1 MTSGA
6 TIDDLN
12 DGDLLD
18 RLVPGAMSPVR
29 RCGIWVMFLAPVVGA
44 TWMFT
49 SGTATP
55 RLSDTHVTG
64 YGGAGP
70 VQLSVEM
77 TNGSRVAIE
86 VLGGPRARA
95 GLTLLGYTH
104 SSESRSYIRDP
115 FPIRMEPRETLN
127 LTTWYAVT
135 DCAQITR
142 TDVDDTDVDLQVR
155 IADGPIAS
163 ITRTRTIHADGGLS
177 GDEGTIAEG
186 RVDAPWPVVISQ
198 YACPVS

>member
-1 MTSGA
+1 
-6 TIDDLN
+6 
-12 DGDLLD
+12 
-18 RLVPGAMSPVR
+18 MSP
-29 RCGIWVMFLAPVVGA
+29 
-44 TWMFT
+44 
-49 SGTATP
+49 STA
-55 RLSDTHVTG
+55 
-64 YGGAGP
+64 
-70 VQLSVEM
+70 
-77 TNGSRVAIE
+77 
-86 VLGGPRARA
+86 
-95 GLTLLGYTH
+95 
-104 SSESRSYIRDP
+104 SEGDP

-186 RVDAPWPVVISQ
+186 RVDSGCAGAGQLEVPAMQFKS
-198 YACPVS
+198 A